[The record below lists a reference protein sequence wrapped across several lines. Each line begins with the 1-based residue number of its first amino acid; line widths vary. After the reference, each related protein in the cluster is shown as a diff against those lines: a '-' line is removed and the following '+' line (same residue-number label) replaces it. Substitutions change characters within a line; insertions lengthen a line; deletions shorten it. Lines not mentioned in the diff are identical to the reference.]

1 MLTMLC
7 LTLFSLILVSIGS
20 FHVSMKH
27 RVAGSSL
34 SMMGDFVSKYE
45 ELSVATD
52 HGFSLK
58 DITSE
63 VEDIIAKEGLQ
74 EGVVTVISKHSTVSV
89 CINEFEPRF
98 VDDVRQFFLKLAPP
112 HYPYLHNDVA
122 YRVGPDDWPG
132 GDEAWREFRRT
143 QPVNAHSHLVAMMLG
158 TTESIPI
165 SKGAMQ
171 KGKYQNIMVAD
182 IDGNPPK
189 CRSIGVQLMGT
200 K

>member
-1 MLTMLC
+1 MSVYLVLLC
-7 LTLFSLILVSIGS
+7 LCVLFLQS
-20 FHVSMKH
+20 
-27 RVAGSSL
+27 
-34 SMMGDFVSKYE
+34 
-45 ELSVATD
+45 
-52 HGFSLK
+52 
-58 DITSE
+58 
-63 VEDIIAKEGLQ
+63 EGLIDSLRVRRPSRASSRQFATFYKEMSYDTLQGIHFTDLTPDLRAVVRESGIQ
-74 EGVVTVISKHSTVSV
+74 EGTVNVLSRHTTCGIT
-89 CINEFEPRF
+89 INEMEERL
-98 VDDVRQFFLKLAPP
+98 VDDTRQFLLKLCPP
-112 HYPYLHNDVA
+112 AYPYLHNDLHL
-122 YRVGPDDWPG
+122 RSGPPDWPG